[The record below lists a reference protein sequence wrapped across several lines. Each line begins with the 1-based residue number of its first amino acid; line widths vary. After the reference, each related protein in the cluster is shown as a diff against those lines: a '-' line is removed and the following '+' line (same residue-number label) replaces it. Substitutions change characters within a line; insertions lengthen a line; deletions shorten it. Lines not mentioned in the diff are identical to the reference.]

1 MKMPKLENVKQSIV
15 QSSIYQDDFD
25 KMTYYNFYSSHE
37 GTWAVLFLNERA
49 GNDENYYVICGYYE
63 NVYDEDVFYD
73 YNKAKK
79 FFDKA
84 VKEI

>member
-1 MKMPKLENVKQSIV
+1 MMMDFERVRRTV
-15 QSSIYQDDFD
+15 RESSIYQDDFD
-25 KMTYYNFYSSHE
+25 KMTYWNFYTSNE
-37 GTWAVLFLNERA
+37 GSWAVLFLNERA
-49 GNDENYYVICGYYE
+49 EDDEDYYVICGYHE

-73 YNKAKK
+73 YGKAKK